1 MSRNPKNP
9 SLWRY
14 RVHLPALGGTLEVS
28 AFDLLVACK
37 YDDRIA
43 MWSAEAIVQQE
54 DAFEPREIEFLSP
67 LANDNDELY
76 GKYRFGMTERGM
88 FYFRKRDVSQPSFQ
102 LRMRG
107 QILQRSRVRIYYEV
121 PAHERLDRE
130 YVMNALATIV
140 GCPLPRQVVPFER
153 E

>member
-1 MSRNPKNP
+1 
-9 SLWRY
+9 
-14 RVHLPALGGTLEVS
+14 
-28 AFDLLVACK
+28 
-37 YDDRIA
+37 